1 MALQAE
7 VLFVNPDYIKR
18 ITNINASVEDSYL
31 VPSVILAQD
40 KYIQLYLGT
49 DLLEKLK
56 TEVTQVGGPTGNYAL
71 LLDNYV
77 RKATLWWTM
86 VDLMPSL
93 YVKIDNGGLA
103 IRVSEDTT
111 GISPDDLHRETE
123 RARTNAQFYTFR
135 LYKYLCS
142 NSSLFPEYSS
152 NTGADMLPQPAD
164 YYQSGL
170 SISRGGSGVETVDL
184 RYLFK

>member
-1 MALQAE
+1 MALTAE

-56 TEVTQVGGPTGNYAL
+56 SDISGGGVSGNYAI

-123 RARTNAQFYTFR
+123 RARTNAQFYTYR
-135 LYKYLCS
+135 LYKYLC
-142 NSSLFPEYSS
+142 NNASLFPEYTS

-170 SISRGGSGVETVDL
+170 SISRGGGGSLSVDL
-184 RYLFK
+184 AYLFK

>member
-1 MALQAE
+1 MSLTAE

-31 VPSVILAQD
+31 VPSIILAQD

-49 DLLEKLK
+49 DLLDRLK
-56 TEVTQVGGPTGNYAL
+56 SDIAAGTVSGDYATL
-71 LLDNYV
+71 LNSYV

-93 YVKIDNGGLA
+93 YVKIDNGGLV
-103 IRVSEDTT
+103 IRTSEDTST
-111 GISPDDLHRETE
+111 ISPNDLHRETE

-135 LYKYLCS
+135 LYRYLCN
-142 NSSLFPEYSS
+142 NSSLFPEYTS

-164 YYQSGL
+164 YYQSGM
-170 SISRGGSGVETVDL
+170 SISNGHSGLTQAQSRAIL
-184 RYLFK
+184 G

>member
-1 MALQAE
+1 MALTAE

-31 VPSVILAQD
+31 VPSIILAQD

-56 TEVTQVGGPTGNYAL
+56 ADITAGTVSGDYATL
-71 LLDNYV
+71 LNSYV

-93 YVKIDNGGLA
+93 YVKIDNGGLV
-103 IRVSEDTT
+103 IRTSEDTAT
-111 GISPDDLHRETE
+111 ISPGDLHRETE

-135 LYKYLCS
+135 LYRYLCN
-142 NSSLFPEYSS
+142 NSSLFPEYAS

-164 YYQSGL
+164 YYQSGM
-170 SISRGGSGVETVDL
+170 SISDGHGKLTLAESRAIYG
-184 RYLFK
+184 

>member
-56 TEVTQVGGPTGNYAL
+56 SDISAGTVTGNYAV

-135 LYKYLCS
+135 LYKYLCN

-170 SISRGGSGVETVDL
+170 SISQGGGVILEDL
-184 RYLFK
+184 RYLLK

>member
-1 MALQAE
+1 MSLEAE

-18 ITNINASVEDSYL
+18 ITNINASIEDSYL

-56 TEVTQVGGPTGNYAL
+56 TDISAGTISGNYET
-71 LLDNYV
+71 LLDKYV

-103 IRVSEDTT
+103 IRVSDDTT
-111 GISPDDLHRETE
+111 SISPDDLHRETE

-135 LYKYLCS
+135 LYQYLCN

-164 YYQSGL
+164 YYQSGM
-170 SISRGGSGVETVDL
+170 SISTGGTPSIQFMKQYFG
-184 RYLFK
+184 

>member
-71 LLDNYV
+71 RY
-77 RKATLWWTM
+77 
-86 VDLMPSL
+86 
-93 YVKIDNGGLA
+93 KI
-103 IRVSEDTT
+103 
-111 GISPDDLHRETE
+111 
-123 RARTNAQFYTFR
+123 
-135 LYKYLCS
+135 K
-142 NSSLFPEYSS
+142 
-152 NTGADMLPQPAD
+152 
-164 YYQSGL
+164 
-170 SISRGGSGVETVDL
+170 
-184 RYLFK
+184 

>member
-56 TEVTQVGGPTGNYAL
+56 ADISAGTVTGNYAI

-86 VDLMPSL
+86 
-93 YVKIDNGGLA
+93 G
-103 IRVSEDTT
+103 
-111 GISPDDLHRETE
+111 
-123 RARTNAQFYTFR
+123 
-135 LYKYLCS
+135 
-142 NSSLFPEYSS
+142 
-152 NTGADMLPQPAD
+152 
-164 YYQSGL
+164 
-170 SISRGGSGVETVDL
+170 
-184 RYLFK
+184 

>member
-1 MALQAE
+1 
-7 VLFVNPDYIKR
+7 VNPDYIKR

-31 VPSVILAQD
+31 VPSIILAQD

-56 TEVTQVGGPTGNYAL
+56 SDIAAGTVAGDYAT
-71 LLDNYV
+71 LLDSYV

-93 YVKIDNGGLA
+93 YVKIDNGGLV
-103 IRVSEDTT
+103 IRTSEDTAT
-111 GISPDDLHRETE
+111 ISPNDLHRETE

-135 LYKYLCS
+135 LYRYLCN
-142 NSSLFPEYSS
+142 NSSLFPEYAT

-164 YYQSGL
+164 YYQSGM
-170 SISRGGSGVETVDL
+170 SISDGHSGLTKAES
-184 RYLFK
+184 RAIYG

>member
-31 VPSVILAQD
+31 VPSIILAQD

-56 TEVTQVGGPTGNYAL
+56 ADITAGTVAGYYAI

-103 IRVSEDTT
+103 IRISEDTT

-170 SISRGGSGVETVDL
+170 SISRGGGVPLEDL
-184 RYLFK
+184 RYLLK

>member
-1 MALQAE
+1 MSLTAE

-31 VPSVILAQD
+31 VPSIILAQD

-49 DLLEKLK
+49 DLLDRLK
-56 TEVTQVGGPTGNYAL
+56 ADITAGTVSGDYATL
-71 LLDNYV
+71 LNSYV

-93 YVKIDNGGLA
+93 YVKIDNGGLV
-103 IRVSEDTT
+103 IRTSEDTST
-111 GISPDDLHRETE
+111 ISPNDLHRETE

-135 LYKYLCS
+135 LYRYLCN
-142 NSSLFPEYSS
+142 NSSLFPEYTS

-164 YYQSGL
+164 YYQSGM
-170 SISRGGSGVETVDL
+170 SISNGHSGLTQAQSRAIL
-184 RYLFK
+184 G

>member
-1 MALQAE
+1 MALTAE

-31 VPSVILAQD
+31 VPSIILAQD

-56 TEVTQVGGPTGNYAL
+56 ADITAGSVTGNYAT

-135 LYKYLCS
+135 LYKYLCN

-170 SISRGGSGVETVDL
+170 SISRGGGVDKYVDL

>member
-1 MALQAE
+1 MSLEAE

-18 ITNINASVEDSYL
+18 ITNINASIEDSYL
-31 VPSVILAQD
+31 IPSVILAQD

-56 TEVTQVGGPTGNYAL
+56 TDISAGTISGDYET
-71 LLDNYV
+71 LLDKYV

-103 IRVSEDTT
+103 IRVSDDTT
-111 GISPDDLHRETE
+111 SISPDDLHRETE

-135 LYKYLCS
+135 LYQYLCN

-164 YYQSGL
+164 YYQSGM
-170 SISRGGSGVETVDL
+170 SISTGGTPSIQFMKQYFG
-184 RYLFK
+184 

>member
-31 VPSVILAQD
+31 VPSIILAQD

-49 DLLEKLK
+49 DLLERLK
-56 TEVTQVGGPTGNYAL
+56 ADITAGTVTGNYAL

-170 SISRGGSGVETVDL
+170 SISRGGGVPLEDL
-184 RYLFK
+184 RYLLK

>member
-1 MALQAE
+1 MSLEAE

-18 ITNINASVEDSYL
+18 ITNINASIEDSYL
-31 VPSVILAQD
+31 IPSVILAQD

-56 TEVTQVGGPTGNYAL
+56 TDISAGTISGDYAT
-71 LLDNYV
+71 LLDKYV

-103 IRVSEDTT
+103 IRVSDDTT
-111 GISPDDLHRETE
+111 SISTDDLHRETE

-135 LYKYLCS
+135 LYQYLCN

-164 YYQSGL
+164 YYQSGM
-170 SISRGGSGVETVDL
+170 SISTGGTPSIQFMKQYFG
-184 RYLFK
+184 